1 NLVPDKGSRFREG
14 GITGDQDAFID
25 KTRCAEDGLA
35 PTTNASR
42 QGQTDFAIGIFPN
55 YLSWLCQTQ
64 NTPIWPQKGA
74 ECEPYSVFNVFDAKG
89 GGSLNRDNFWI
100 GDGLARALK

>member
-42 QGQTDFAIGIFPN
+42 HGQTDFAIEIFPN
-55 YLSWLCQTQ
+55 YLSWLCQTK

-74 ECEPYSVFNVFDAKG
+74 ECELKLSRV
-89 GGSLNRDNFWI
+89 SLWPSFVVI
-100 GDGLARALK
+100 AIKYAIEL